1 MKFLCDNC
9 KAKYQIADDK
19 VQGKTLR
26 MKCRKC
32 GHTIEI
38 RALEGGAAPSTAGE
52 TMQVTAL
59 SEEAAAHLNLDK
71 PAAPRPAAGAPAAPR
86 AAAPTA
92 PAAPAAPRPTTGAA
106 PRPTTA
112 AAPRPTTGVA
122 PRPTTETTRG
132 TGPTAPRPTTGTG
145 PAVPGAVPRAGA
157 APAPKPEGSALAN
170 AFKKSVDDAPPPST
184 HEPSPHGMGSHGMG
198 SSNPGSADPPAEE
211 WYAAIDDVPVGPI
224 RLAELRAKYT
234 QGGVHDGTLV
244 WREGFEEWRPLVTL
258 TDLHRLV
265 KEEVSGAMAP
275 RSSLLPNGPQQGNRS
290 SARPAGPTRGGG
302 APMASPRAPVVQPSR
317 SNVIPF
323 DRAAARKLDDDLEDL
338 PTQIASAPLL
348 APTPEPAAA
357 AHDDPFAPAVAAV
370 AKSDPFVSD
379 PFAPKPPATAF
390 APAGPAPSTA
400 NLATVPLDPHAHR
413 ETMLEHIAHKT
424 GVSKG
429 IAGLVAAACLLL
441 GVVIAVL
448 VVGRKTVVQERIVE
462 KTVAGPTVT
471 VTVTVPGAAVPAPV
485 ASAST
490 DPGGSKVAVKSGGG
504 TPAPGATTAAPTNT
518 GIKGLDLGPA
528 GPDVPGASTGG
539 GGGGGGGEKLAGS
552 QVETVVGSKRTSVR
566 KTCYEPYSDKGSATA
581 KIRLNINADG
591 SVSSVDLLN
600 TTGDSAI
607 GSCVQKLAKGW
618 RFPVSGSGGTFDVPF
633 FFGT

>member
-1 MKFLCDNC
+1 M
-9 KAKYQIADDK
+9 
-19 VQGKTLR
+19 
-26 MKCRKC
+26 
-32 GHTIEI
+32 
-38 RALEGGAAPSTAGE
+38 RAARL
-52 TMQVTAL
+52 
-59 SEEAAAHLNLDK
+59 AAAQR
-71 PAAPRPAAGAPAAPR
+71 PSAA
-86 AAAPTA
+86 
-92 PAAPAAPRPTTGAA
+92 
-106 PRPTTA
+106 
-112 AAPRPTTGVA
+112 
-122 PRPTTETTRG
+122 
-132 TGPTAPRPTTGTG
+132 
-145 PAVPGAVPRAGA
+145 
-157 APAPKPEGSALAN
+157 
-170 AFKKSVDDAPPPST
+170 
-184 HEPSPHGMGSHGMG
+184 
-198 SSNPGSADPPAEE
+198 
-211 WYAAIDDVPVGPI
+211 
-224 RLAELRAKYT
+224 
-234 QGGVHDGTLV
+234 
-244 WREGFEEWRPLVTL
+244 
-258 TDLHRLV
+258 
-265 KEEVSGAMAP
+265 
-275 RSSLLPNGPQQGNRS
+275 GNRS
-290 SARPAGPTRGGG
+290 SARRPPHPRWRCADGLAACAGR
-302 APMASPRAPVVQPSR
+302 QPSR

-323 DRAAARKLDDDLEDL
+323 DAGAAARKLDDDLEDL

-528 GPDVPGASTGG
+528 GPDVPGASTNA

-552 QVETVVGSKRTSVR
+552 QVETVVGSKRIGVR
-566 KTCYEPYSDKGSATA
+566 KTCFEPWADKGAASVKVTAQNRPRRQGHHRGHRSPPRGNRPSAP
-581 KIRLNINADG
+581 
-591 SVSSVDLLN
+591 VSSVSR
-600 TTGDSAI
+600 GDGCSR
-607 GSCVQKLAKGW
+607 S
-618 RFPVSGSGGTFDVPF
+618 SESGGTFNVPF
-633 FFGT
+633 LFGT